1 MEAWTRIA
9 EGDSANLFAVAVTET
24 KQRNNTQTPSP
35 HVPRR
40 PPAEGRPSHP
50 VGELGYLLCGGFLLL
65 SLRTCV
71 C

>member
-9 EGDSANLFAVAVTET
+9 KGDIANLFAAVVT
-24 KQRNNTQTPSP
+24 KQRNDAQTPFP

-50 VGELGYLLCGGFLLL
+50 VGELGYLLYGGFLLL